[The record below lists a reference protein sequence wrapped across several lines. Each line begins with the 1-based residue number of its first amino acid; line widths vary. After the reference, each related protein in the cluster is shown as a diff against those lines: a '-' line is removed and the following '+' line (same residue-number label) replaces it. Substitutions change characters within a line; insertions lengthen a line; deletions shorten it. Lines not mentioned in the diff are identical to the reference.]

1 MKELEDIIQDYL
13 QAKDTDY
20 ALMINGDWGCGKTY
34 YLNHGFKEFVEKTT
48 CPFPSAVKTKF
59 IHRYKRGQIDSKFK
73 IAFIS
78 LYGIS
83 SPEDFLYRVFL
94 GVNSWAKNKIF
105 AFIGTAGSK
114 IANVFNVGIS
124 KEDVANI
131 NHISNNTVLV
141 FDDLERICSDKIRV
155 KEVLGLINEYS
166 EHNHHKV
173 IVVCNED
180 VYAGHIEG
188 VNKDEEYWQYKE
200 KTIRHTYRFE
210 ADVPN
215 VYDVIANS
223 FEKEDFK
230 QFLQQQ
236 KTFILH
242 LFSLGGK
249 KNLRTLKFYIDSMF
263 KLFCNTP
270 EVKYKESILRTLSVS
285 TMIYVS
291 EYKNGRRKEMLN
303 ELKAKYELD
312 LGKTIWG
319 HQNSCE
325 EKTEPSYSDEVA
337 EIYGSIFHNEMV
349 CLPFIIDYIVTGY
362 LDINLFNNWVNER
375 NKELIRAED
384 KPEYKLYRK
393 LSSFASIDD
402 NTLVGDLNQ
411 IIQYAK
417 DGKFGIID
425 LMHVYALLVKYHS
438 FDIEGFSITP
448 QIETVFIEAI
458 DRYENDWEH
467 NSNLEYKI
475 PIWDSREKGQECYE
489 KYDVIKQHLLH
500 MNIQSGLADNQAVRN
515 EFLQKA
521 ENGDVEGIRHY
532 RENYD
537 NRISLEGIDWM
548 KICNVLETGTNA
560 IACEV
565 ASCIQFLIPDSSFIR
580 TEELA
585 PLKKWLDDYAQKVD
599 KRIRKLYIL
608 ELKSH
613 IDAILNH

>member
-48 CPFPSAVKTKF
+48 CPFASDVKTKF

-83 SPEDFLYRVFL
+83 SPEDFSYRVFL
-94 GVNSWAKNKIF
+94 GVNSWAKTKIF
-105 AFIGTAGSK
+105 TFIGTAGSK
-114 IANVFNVGIS
+114 IANALNVDIS
-124 KEDVANI
+124 KGDVANI
-131 NHISNNTVLV
+131 NHISDNTVLV

-180 VYAGHIEG
+180 VYASLIEG

-210 ADVPN
+210 ANVPN
-215 VYDVIANS
+215 VYDVIASS
-223 FEKEDFK
+223 FEREDFK
-230 QFLQQQ
+230 QFLQQH

-270 EVKYKESILRTLSVS
+270 EVKYKESILKTLSVS

-291 EYKNGRRKEMLN
+291 EYKNGRRKEKLN

-312 LGKTIWG
+312 LGKAIWG
-319 HQNSCE
+319 HQNSRE

-362 LDINLFNNWVNER
+362 LDINLFNDWVNER
-375 NKELIRAED
+375 NKELVDAEE
-384 KPEYKLYRK
+384 KPENKLYRK

-417 DGKFGIID
+417 DGKFGVID

-438 FDIEGFSITP
+438 FDIDGFSITP

-458 DRYENDWEH
+458 DRYENDWKH

-500 MNIQSGLADNQAVRN
+500 MNKQSRLAENQAVRN

-532 RENYD
+532 RENND

-548 KICNVLETGTNA
+548 KICAVLETGTNA

-565 ASCIQFLIPDSSFIR
+565 ASCIEFLIPDSSFIR

-585 PLKKWLDDYAQKVD
+585 PLKKWLDDYTQKVD

-613 IDAILNH
+613 IDAIFNH